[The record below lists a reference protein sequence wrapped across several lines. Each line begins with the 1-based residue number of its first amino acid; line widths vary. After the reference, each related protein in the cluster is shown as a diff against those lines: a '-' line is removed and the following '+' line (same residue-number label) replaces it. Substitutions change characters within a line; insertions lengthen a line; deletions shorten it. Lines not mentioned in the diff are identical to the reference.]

1 MMASDETL
9 KRKRHLYDQ
18 SDALDD
24 DGYDDKSDSGLQ
36 ASITRFKQSR
46 PSTKGRESGRPI
58 TTGHASRNVGKSL
71 PRSSSDTNLNV
82 SSRSAACREMFGR
95 QTSSTGARPPPALST
110 RHTFAGA
117 LPPSSAVPAAGG
129 KRKRDS
135 AIIPEDQRFFDGLHF
150 YFFPNNDKH
159 PGRHMRISRAIDY
172 GATWQRDFNDH
183 VTHIVL
189 DKAMSYD
196 MLLKYLKVDALP
208 PQMVLTNES
217 WPPDCIAHG
226 MLLNPSRPQF
236 RVRGAPE
243 ETTRPSAAP
252 VPPSSADSTT
262 SLKLKPA
269 GKDVLTR
276 QPETQ
281 KSEERPSTEEE
292 PSANSLDYHEDPAC
306 GEPDDRVKSSDE
318 LEAAMSQ
325 ARQMDLMPLDEEE
338 SNSRPSSS
346 DGVGAD
352 ATNGRS
358 GRKLQNMQDRFQC
371 MQKHTGEGSTNPNA
385 PTISV
390 LQQMAEYYGQTGDE
404 WRIRAYR
411 KAIATLRNHPQK
423 VRTREEAQALPN
435 IGERLATKIEEIAF
449 TNRLRRLDNAR
460 AEPSDQVMQTFMKVY
475 GVGFNQASNWVRQ
488 GYTTLDE
495 LVHKA
500 ALTENQRVGIEHY
513 EDFLTRIPRSEVE
526 QHGHIVRRTLQK
538 IDPSFQVTVGGSY
551 RRGAPSSGD
560 IDCIITRPDTGANHI
575 CTVVLDQLVPKLFAK
590 DYFKKALA
598 VTSRDEGSKWHGA
611 CCLPG
616 SKIWRRIDL
625 MLVPWAELGAAM
637 ITYTGNDIFNRSLRL
652 LASTK
657 GMRLNQRGLYRDVIR
672 DKGRE
677 KLTEGTLLEGRD
689 EKRIFEI
696 LGVPWRPPEHRIP

>member
-1 MMASDETL
+1 MAVEERL
-9 KRKRHLYDQ
+9 NKKKRLYDEID
-18 SDALDD
+18 SLDD
-24 DGYDDKSDSGLQ
+24 DQYDKQSDDGLQ
-36 ASITRFKQSR
+36 SSVSR
-46 PSTKGRESGRPI
+46 LKPSHSRTKSKGSGRLV
-58 TTGHASRNVGKSL
+58 ASSNSFRDAGKSL
-71 PRSSSDTNLNV
+71 PRSSSDTNM
-82 SSRSAACREMFGR
+82 SAKARSAASRELME
-95 QTSSTGARPPPALST
+95 QPPSSTGPRAPPSLST

-117 LPPSSAVPAAGG
+117 LPPSSAIPSTSG

-135 AIIPEDQRFFDGLHF
+135 AIVPDDQRFFDGLHF
-150 YFFPNNDKH
+150 YFFPNNDRH
-159 PGRHMRISRAIDY
+159 PGRQMRILRAIDY
-172 GATWQRDFNDH
+172 GATWQRDFSEH

-189 DKAMSYD
+189 DKAMGYD
-196 MLLKYLKVDALP
+196 MLLKYLKLDALP
-208 PQMVLTNES
+208 SNMRLVNES
-217 WPPDCIAHG
+217 WPPDCIAHR
-226 MLLNPSRPQF
+226 MLLEPSRPQF
-236 RVRGAPE
+236 RVHGAPAE
-243 ETTRPSAAP
+243 VTSIAQ
-252 VPPSSADSTT
+252 PPMPTSSAESTV

-269 GKDVLTR
+269 GKDVMTR

-281 KSEERPSTEEE
+281 KSDERPSTEEE
-292 PSANSLDYHEDPAC
+292 PSANSSVDHRAVD
-306 GEPDDRVKSSDE
+306 EPSDRVKSSDE
-318 LEAAMSQ
+318 LEAAIDQ
-325 ARQMDLMPLDEEE
+325 ARQLDMMPLDEEDTG
-338 SNSRPSSS
+338 SRPNSA
-346 DGVGAD
+346 DGDDGKAS
-352 ATNGRS
+352 TGRY
-358 GRKLQNMQDRFQC
+358 GRKLQTMQGEFQC
-371 MQKHTGEGSTNPNA
+371 MQKHTGEGHTNPNA
-385 PTISV
+385 PTIQI

-411 KAIATLRNHPQK
+411 KAIATLRNHPKK

-435 IGERLATKIEEIAF
+435 VGERLATKIEEIAF

-460 AEPSDQVMQTFMKVY
+460 AEPSDQAMQTFMKVY
-475 GVGFNQASNWVRQ
+475 GVGFNQASSWVRQ

-495 LVHKA
+495 LLQKA
-500 ALTENQRVGIEHY
+500 TLTDNQRVGIDHY
-513 EDFLTRIPRSEVE
+513 EDFLTRVPRSEVE

-538 IDPSFQVTVGGSY
+538 IDPAFQVTIGGSY
-551 RRGAPSSGD
+551 RRGAASSGD

-575 CTVVLDQLVPKLFAK
+575 CTVVLDQLVPKLFAT

-657 GMRLNQRGLYRDVIR
+657 GMRLNQRGLYRDAIR

-696 LGVPWRPPEHRIP
+696 LGVPWRPPEHRVP